1 VSMSG
6 GSGWVINPHTKNP
19 SLVWELLSFMGSHDA
34 VKDEV
39 QRTAVGISPRQDVN
53 SEMLGGDPLLNFI
66 ATKVLPITDVR
77 PGLAAYPQVSTA
89 LQKATGDVVAGD
101 GVDKAIR
108 TYQQNLTQAVGG
120 AGNVTTG

>member
-1 VSMSG
+1 MSG
-6 GSGWVINPHTKNP
+6 GSGWVINPHTKNA
-19 SLVWELLSFMGSHDA
+19 SLVWELLSFMGGHDA

-39 QRTAVGISPRQDVN
+39 QRSAVGISPRQDVN
-53 SEMLGGDPLLNFI
+53 AETLGSDPLLNFI
-66 ATKVLPITDVR
+66 ATKVLPITSVR

-101 GVDKAIR
+101 SVDKAIK

>member
-1 VSMSG
+1 MKAATVA
-6 GSGWVINPHTKNP
+6 NPHTKDS
-19 SLVWELLSFMGSHDA
+19 SLVWDLLSSMGSRDA

-39 QRTAVGISPRQDVN
+39 QRSAVGISPRQDVN
-53 SEMLGGDPLLNFI
+53 AEMLCSDPLLNFI

-101 GVDKAIR
+101 SVEKA
-108 TYQQNLTQAVGG
+108 TKSYQQNLVQAVGG
-120 AGNVTTG
+120 AGNMTTG